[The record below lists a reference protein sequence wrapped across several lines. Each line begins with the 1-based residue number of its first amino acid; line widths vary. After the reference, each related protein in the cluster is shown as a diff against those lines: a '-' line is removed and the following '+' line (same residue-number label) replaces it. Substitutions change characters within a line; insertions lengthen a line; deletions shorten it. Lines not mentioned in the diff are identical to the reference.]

1 MTEVIF
7 LLDAHDLARHEVTS
21 HSSGHRLFLLNNP
34 SPLKKGNG
42 GISGSLFFF
51 VRSLLWSHCRGHS
64 LRGRAAGSLT
74 VLGKGHGSLPARVI
88 PYGLRTILLPA
99 QVVNA

>member
-21 HSSGHRLFLLNNP
+21 HSSGHRLFPLNNP

-51 VRSLLWSHCRGHS
+51 LSSLCFGATAV
-64 LRGRAAGSLT
+64 GTACVAVPRAA
-74 VLGKGHGSLPARVI
+74 
-88 PYGLRTILLPA
+88 
-99 QVVNA
+99 